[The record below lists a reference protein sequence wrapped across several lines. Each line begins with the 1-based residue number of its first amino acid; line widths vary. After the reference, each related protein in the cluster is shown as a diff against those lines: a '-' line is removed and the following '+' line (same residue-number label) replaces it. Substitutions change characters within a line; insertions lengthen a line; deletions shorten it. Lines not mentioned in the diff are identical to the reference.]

1 MEPPPPQKKKT
12 TKKMAT
18 HSSVLAWKIPL
29 MEKPGGLQ
37 SVGWQRTIKEKGR
50 NSSEVT
56 AIASARQDPGVP
68 RGWEPVPE
76 PVPRHLRALT
86 LSHPSGE
93 GAGWPK
99 RPGLCRRI
107 GGGGGW

>member
-1 MEPPPPQKKKT
+1 MEPPPQKKK
-12 TKKMAT
+12 KENGNPLQC
-18 HSSVLAWKIPL
+18 SCLENPIDGEAWRVTVCRVAKNH
-29 MEKPGGLQ
+29 
-37 SVGWQRTIKEKGR
+37 KERGR

-93 GAGWPK
+93 GAGWPQ
-99 RPGLCRRI
+99 RPGLCRRV